1 MRQNWLNF
9 DKKRYRYLSRLK
21 PLFLIVAGFFFWGG
35 GGGGFKQISDEKLS
49 KLFIINKT
57 NTYIAPAQVF
67 YCEYCKILKNTYF
80 GKHL

>member
-1 MRQNWLNF
+1 M
-9 DKKRYRYLSRLK
+9 SRLK
-21 PLFLIVAGFFFWGG
+21 PLFLIVAGFFFFGG
-35 GGGGFKQISDEKLS
+35 GAPNKQISDEKLS

>member
-21 PLFLIVAGFFFWGG
+21 PLFLIVAGFFFFGG
-35 GGGGFKQISDEKLS
+35 GGVNQISDEKLS

>member
-1 MRQNWLNF
+1 M
-9 DKKRYRYLSRLK
+9 SRLK
-21 PLFLIVAGFFFWGG
+21 PLFLIVAGFFFFL
-35 GGGGFKQISDEKLS
+35 GGGGFNQISDEKLS

-57 NTYIAPAQVF
+57 YTYIAPAQVF

>member
-1 MRQNWLNF
+1 M
-9 DKKRYRYLSRLK
+9 SRLK
-21 PLFLIVAGFFFWGG
+21 PLFLIVAGFFFFL
-35 GGGGFKQISDEKLS
+35 GGGFNQISDEKLS

-57 NTYIAPAQVF
+57 YTYIAPAQVF

>member
-21 PLFLIVAGFFFWGG
+21 PLFLIVAGFFF
-35 GGGGFKQISDEKLS
+35 GGGGFNQISDEKLS

>member
-1 MRQNWLNF
+1 M
-9 DKKRYRYLSRLK
+9 SRLK
-21 PLFLIVAGFFFWGG
+21 PLFLIVAGFFFF
-35 GGGGFKQISDEKLS
+35 GGGGFNQISDEKLS

-57 NTYIAPAQVF
+57 YTYIAPAQVF